1 MVCIAIRQHSSL
13 PKLMEGDFSSSYD
26 TYQCQKQCRFQNK
39 ITRAPKLWMACVR
52 FFGIRL

>member
-26 TYQCQKQCRFQNK
+26 TYQCQKQCRFQNE